1 MVSDLFIPNIP
12 ALLFLLIFS
21 LSHMQLLLTHFLT
34 LMFDPF
40 SRTSS
45 SFLGFKIKVGACP
58 SGGRGSAT
66 RGGWRKRLAAARG
79 TTTGSRGAVRVRVR
93 VGVCVRLRVDVR
105 GRRRLKMFALTVL

>member
-79 TTTGSRGAVRVRVR
+79 
-93 VGVCVRLRVDVR
+93 VRLRVDVR